1 MSAGSF
7 VILWSVKILLI
18 LRLWATMGSE
28 PTEKREIICELVT
41 VTVEDQRKCEEIM
54 GPKP

>member
-1 MSAGSF
+1 MR
-7 VILWSVKILLI
+7 SVKIPLI

>member
-1 MSAGSF
+1 MQPM
-7 VILWSVKILLI
+7 KIVLI
-18 LRLWATMGSE
+18 FRLWATMGSE